1 MTEPGINPSQYP
13 DLIMCNTLRQ
23 AVVIGKTAITP
34 SIANL
39 AGVAAGSTAQ
49 GVAMCGRKIV

>member
-1 MTEPGINPSQYP
+1 
-13 DLIMCNTLRQ
+13 MCNTLRQ